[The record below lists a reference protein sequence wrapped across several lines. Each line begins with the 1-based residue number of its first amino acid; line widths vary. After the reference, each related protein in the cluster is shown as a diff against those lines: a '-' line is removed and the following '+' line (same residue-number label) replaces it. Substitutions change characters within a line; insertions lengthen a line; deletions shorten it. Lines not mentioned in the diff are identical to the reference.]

1 MNQKPGLTAS
11 DWALH
16 RVTSGEVGDLTRRR
30 AQLLCI
36 CRFVDLAVLQFQISG
51 DMPLLRS
58 IAVQRALCAAIL
70 EECKF
75 HRDLFEDD
83 AA

>member
-1 MNQKPGLTAS
+1 
-11 DWALH
+11 
-16 RVTSGEVGDLTRRR
+16 VVDLTRRR

-58 IAVQRALCAAIL
+58 IAVQRALCAVIL

>member
-1 MNQKPGLTAS
+1 
-11 DWALH
+11 
-16 RVTSGEVGDLTRRR
+16 
-30 AQLLCI
+30 
-36 CRFVDLAVLQFQISG
+36 VDLAVLQFQISG